1 MNACIDVLVLYYV
14 WLSCRFQLA
23 FSPYVS
29 IPLIFEISRTLFKN
43 ACIPALI
50 FFVIS
55 VTLLVM
61 QRCSLF
67 LAVVLLVAA
76 LVKSGQGSSIPI
88 HHFPFSFSFL
98 IY

>member
-29 IPLIFEISRTLFKN
+29 FPLIFEISRTLFKN

-50 FFVIS
+50 FLSFQS
-55 VTLLVM
+55 LLVM

-76 LVKSGQGSSIPI
+76 LVKSGQGSSVPM
-88 HHFPFSFSFL
+88 HYFPFSFSFL
-98 IY
+98 I